1 MLGKHKFFAL
11 TFNFLNIKLKN
22 VKNYLRL
29 EKTEKGFGAK
39 KGDGKMKKDINAGWA
54 LLTFAIMII
63 TMLITVVVLEQS
75 PHVPLLVGTTVAA
88 IVVKM
93 HGYKWAEIEEMM
105 YKGIRLAL
113 PAIVIIILVGLTIGA
128 WIGGGVVATMIFY
141 GLKLI
146 SPAWFLVTIML
157 LCSIVSLAI
166 GSSWST
172 MATIGVAGMGIGLSM
187 GIPAAMIAGAVIS
200 GSYFGDKMSPLSDT
214 TNLAAG
220 LTGTDLFA
228 HIKHMLYTTI
238 PALIISL
245 VVFGFM
251 GRKFAEVS
259 MQSEEILTTLK
270 VMEESFVISP
280 LLLLVP
286 VGVIVLVAK
295 KVPAIPALIIG
306 IVSGFLLQIFVQ
318 GGSAASAVQ
327 ALQAGFEISTGN
339 HMVDDLFNRG
349 GLDSMMNTVSMTIV
363 AMTFGGILEYSGML
377 KALMNVIVKFAKST
391 GSLIASTIAACVTTN
406 ATCSEQYISIVVPSR
421 MFAGVYQQRGL
432 HSKNLS
438 RALED
443 GGTLTSVFFP
453 WNTCGVFI
461 LATLGVSAMEYAP
474 YAILNFTVP
483 IISIIYGYIGFAI
496 VKLTPEEI
504 AEAEKRKKAQEAENT
519 DNLVMVD

>member
-1 MLGKHKFFAL
+1 
-11 TFNFLNIKLKN
+11 
-22 VKNYLRL
+22 
-29 EKTEKGFGAK
+29 
-39 KGDGKMKKDINAGWA
+39 MKREINAGWV
-54 LLTFAIMII
+54 LLTFGIMI
-63 TMLITVVVLEQS
+63 TAMFITVVNLEQG
-75 PHVPLLVGTTVAA
+75 PHVPLIIGTTIAAVVAK
-88 IVVKM
+88 I
-93 HGYKWAEIEEMM
+93 HGFKWGEIEEMM

-113 PAIVIIILVGLTIGA
+113 PAIIIIILVGLTIGA
-128 WIGGGVVATMIFY
+128 WIGGGVVATMIYF

-157 LCSIVSLAI
+157 LCSIVALAI

-200 GSYFGDKMSPLSDT
+200 GAYFGDKMSPLSDT

-220 LTGTDLFA
+220 LTNTNLFE

-238 PALIISL
+238 PALIIAL
-245 VVFGFM
+245 VAFGVM
-251 GRKFAEVS
+251 GRSFADIS
-259 MQSEEILTTLK
+259 MSSEKIVTTLK

-280 LLLLVP
+280 WLLLVP
-286 VGVIVLVAK
+286 VAVIVMVAN
-295 KVPAIPALIIG
+295 KVPAIPALVVG
-306 IVSGFLLQIFVQ
+306 IVTGFLLQVFVQ
-318 GGSAASAVQ
+318 GGTPAMAVQ
-327 ALQAGFEISTGN
+327 ALQEGFAISTGN
-339 HMVDDLFNRG
+339 AMVDDLFNRG
-349 GLDSMMNTVSMTIV
+349 GLDSMMYTVSMTIV

-377 KALMNVIVKFAKST
+377 QALMNVVMKAAKST
-391 GSLIASTIAACVTTN
+391 GSLVASTIAACITTN

-421 MFAGVYQQRGL
+421 MFAKAYQERQL

-461 LATLGVSAMEYAP
+461 LGTLGVGALEYAP

-483 IISIIYGYIGFAI
+483 IISIIYAYIGFAI

-504 AEAEKRKKAQEAENT
+504 EEVKRRDEELKEQGTNT
-519 DNLVMVD
+519 MAVAD

>member
-1 MLGKHKFFAL
+1 
-11 TFNFLNIKLKN
+11 
-22 VKNYLRL
+22 
-29 EKTEKGFGAK
+29 
-39 KGDGKMKKDINAGWA
+39 MKKEINAGWA

-63 TMLITVVVLEQS
+63 AMLVTVVVLKQS
-75 PHVPLLVGTTVAA
+75 PHVPLIIGTTVAA
-88 IVVKM
+88 IVAKL
-93 HGYKWAEIEEMM
+93 HGFKWIEIEEMM

-128 WIGGGVVATMIFY
+128 WIGGGVVATMIYF

-157 LCSIVSLAI
+157 LCAIVSLAI

-200 GSYFGDKMSPLSDT
+200 GAYFGDKMSPLSDT

-220 LTGTDLFA
+220 LTGTDLFD

-238 PALIISL
+238 PALVIAI
-245 VVFGFM
+245 VVFGIM
-251 GRKFAEVS
+251 GRSFADIS
-259 MQSEEILTTLK
+259 MKSESILTTLK

-280 LLLLVP
+280 WLLLVP

-306 IVSGFLLQIFVQ
+306 IISGFLLQIFVQ
-318 GGSAASAVQ
+318 GGTPTMAVH
-327 ALQAGFEISTGN
+327 ALQEGFVISTGN
-339 HMVDDLFNRG
+339 DMVDNLFNRG

-363 AMTFGGILEYSGML
+363 AMTFGGVLEYSGML
-377 KALMNVIVKFAKST
+377 KALMNVIMKFAKST
-391 GSLIASTIAACVTTN
+391 GSLVASTIAACITTN

-421 MFAGVYQQRGL
+421 MFANVYRERGL

-461 LATLGVSAMEYAP
+461 LATLGVGAMEYAP
-474 YAILNFTVP
+474 YAIINFLVP
-483 IISIIYGYIGFAI
+483 IISIFYAYIGFAI
-496 VKLTPEEI
+496 VKLTPEEME
-504 AEAEKRKKAQEAENT
+504 AAEKRKKEEELNNT
-519 DNLVMVD
+519 DMVMAD

>member
-1 MLGKHKFFAL
+1 
-11 TFNFLNIKLKN
+11 
-22 VKNYLRL
+22 
-29 EKTEKGFGAK
+29 
-39 KGDGKMKKDINAGWA
+39 MKKDIGAGWA
-54 LLTFAIMII
+54 LFTFVIMIF

-75 PHVPLLVGTTVAA
+75 PHVPLIVGTIVAS
-88 IVVKM
+88 IVAKI
-93 HGYKWAEIEEMM
+93 HGFKWIEIEEMM

-220 LTGTDLFA
+220 LTNTDLFD

-238 PALIISL
+238 PALIISVL
-245 VVFGFM
+245 AFGLM
-251 GRKFAEVS
+251 GRSFADVS
-259 MQSEEILTTLK
+259 MNSEKIMTTLD
-270 VMEESFVISP
+270 VMEKSFVISP
-280 LLLLVP
+280 WLLLVP
-286 VGVIVLVAK
+286 VGVIVMVAK
-295 KVPAIPALIIG
+295 KVPAIPALVIG
-306 IVSGFLLQIFVQ
+306 IISGFLLQIFVQ
-318 GGSAASAVQ
+318 GGTPTMAVQ
-327 ALQAGFEISTGN
+327 ALQEGYIISTGN
-339 HMVDDLFNRG
+339 EMVDGLFNRG
-349 GLDSMMNTVSMTIV
+349 GLDSMMFTVSMTIV
-363 AMTFGGILEYSGML
+363 AMTFGGVLEYSGML
-377 KALMNVIVKFAKST
+377 KAIMNVVVRFAKST
-391 GSLIASTIAACVTTN
+391 GSLIASTIAACITTN

-421 MFAGVYQQRGL
+421 MFAGVYEKRGL

-474 YAILNFTVP
+474 YAILNFVVP
-483 IISIIYGYIGFAI
+483 IISIIYGYVGFAI
-496 VKLTPEEI
+496 VKMTPEEI
-504 AEAEKRKKAQEAENT
+504 EAAEQRKKETEEQHPNNLEVANT
-519 DNLVMVD
+519 